1 MVDPAG
7 GVRKERESSPPAPPL
22 IHYLQI
28 GPGNEEEATANR
40 LPGPLFHRLFLLM
53 AFQMKSKEGHKT
65 WEQRLPANLLIHQLA
80 VREIQVPAGES
91 VPGLLYL
98 EEATVTN
105 G

>member
-1 MVDPAG
+1 MHADSFAGLHCPAR
-7 GVRKERESSPPAPPL
+7 RKA
-22 IHYLQI
+22 Y
-28 GPGNEEEATANR
+28 ATWC

-98 EEATVTN
+98 EEASVTN